1 MNDNE
6 LIELYFARAENA
18 IAETDSRYGTYC
30 RGLTF
35 GILGSRED
43 SEECVN
49 DTYLKLW
56 NTIPPTRPLRFAAYI
71 SSIARSL
78 ALNMRR
84 AMSAKKRGGGDTEL
98 AFDEISECL
107 PSKETVEDAYDENE
121 LVRTLDRFL
130 GGLSPEKRKIFMLRY
145 YHFQSVADIASEL
158 RITEEKVRTT
168 LHRTREKLR
177 KYLEKEGI
185 DV

>member
-6 LIELYFARAENA
+6 LIELYFSRAENA
-18 IAETDSRYGTYC
+18 ISETDARYGTYC
-30 RGLTF
+30 RGLAF
-35 GILGSRED
+35 GILGSHED

-56 NTIPPTRPLRFAAYI
+56 NTIPPTRPLRFCAYI
-71 SSIARSL
+71 AGIARNL

-84 AMSAKKRGGGDTEL
+84 AMTAKKRGGGDTEL

-107 PSKETVEDAYDENE
+107 PAKETVEDAYDGNE
-121 LVRTLDRFL
+121 LVRTLNSFL
-130 GGLSPEKRKIFMLRY
+130 AGLTHEKQKIFMLRY
-145 YHFQSVADIASEL
+145 YHFRSIADIASEL
-158 RITEEKVRTT
+158 NITEEKVRTT

-177 KYLEKEGI
+177 VYLEKEGI